1 MGSTKKSKKRLSR
14 EEWLARALDVIASK
28 PHGKLR
34 IHELV
39 KDLGV
44 TRGSFYWHFENRH
57 DFVRSMAEY
66 YDRWSTDQVIEAV
79 EAGGGD
85 ARQRLRTIM
94 EFVFRNRLGRYE
106 MALHAWA
113 FQEPVVAEAVRR
125 SEQNRLAFVRTLFEE
140 MGFTGSD
147 LETRVRAFV
156 GYMNLDHSSFAREGD
171 DERMRLLDNRLD
183 FFTRP

>member
-1 MGSTKKSKKRLSR
+1 MGPSREKTHRLSR
-14 EEWLARALDVIASK
+14 EEWLAKALDVIASK

-44 TRGSFYWHFENRH
+44 TRGSFYWHFKGRE
-57 DFVRSMAEY
+57 DFVRSMAEF
-66 YDRWSTDQVIEAV
+66 YDRWSTDQVIAAV

-85 ARQRLRTIM
+85 AKQRLRTIM
-94 EFVFRNRLGRYE
+94 EVVFRNRLGRYE

-113 FQEPVVAEAVRR
+113 FQEPVVEEAVRR
-125 SEQNRLAFVRTLFEE
+125 SEENRLAFVRTLFEE
-140 MGFTGSD
+140 MGFTGRELD
-147 LETRVRAFV
+147 TRVRAFV

-171 DERMRLLDNRLD
+171 AERLRLLEERLE

>member
-1 MGSTKKSKKRLSR
+1 MEPAKENTGRLTR
-14 EEWLARALDVIASK
+14 DEWLAKALDVIARK

-44 TRGSFYWHFENRH
+44 TRGSFYWHFKDRE
-57 DFVRSMAEY
+57 DFVRSIAEY
-66 YDRWSTDQVIEAV
+66 YDRWSTDQVIAAV
-79 EAGGGD
+79 ESGGGD
-85 ARQRLRTIM
+85 AKQRLRSIM

-113 FQEPVVAEAVRR
+113 FQEPVVEEAIRR
-125 SEQNRLAFVRTLFEE
+125 SEENRFVFVRSLFGDL
-140 MGFTGSD
+140 GFSGNE
-147 LETRVRAFV
+147 LETRVRAFL
-156 GYMNLDHSSFAREGD
+156 GYMNLDHSWFAREGD
-171 DERMRLLDNRLD
+171 EERMRLLEERLD